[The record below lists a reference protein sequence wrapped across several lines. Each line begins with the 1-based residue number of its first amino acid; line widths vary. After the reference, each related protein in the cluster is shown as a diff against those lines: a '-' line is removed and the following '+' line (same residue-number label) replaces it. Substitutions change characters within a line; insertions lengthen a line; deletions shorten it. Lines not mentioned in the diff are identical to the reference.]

1 MSVVGSEGGM
11 ELVCDGEPRRERV
24 GLWCG
29 AKVGGCV
36 SVMWTQGGK
45 VFVGGVE
52 QRDDVSL

>member
-1 MSVVGSEGGM
+1 MA
-11 ELVCDGEPRRERV
+11 LVCDGEPRRERV